1 MSRPIVGNFWIV
13 ACNLICWLFFAALV
27 GGFLTFL
34 HRKYCSVF
42 VKAFE
47 KAFWLPVR
55 KRMSTFELRWL
66 VLWCFMCLHF
76 LNFLFKVL
84 RELSNLQKLRVYPTE
99 QLYLLLNSNSL
110 LFVPPPTLC
119 GVTFVFTFRHLW
131 RPTEAFLIRPQ
142 CMQPTSLA
150 FERNSLRISE
160 TTSVGYGIPTY
171 LPFLP

>member
-1 MSRPIVGNFWIV
+1 MSRPIVGNFWPV

-55 KRMSTFELRWL
+55 KRMSTFDWGDLFSGAS
-66 VLWCFMCLHF
+66 CASIF
-76 LNFLFKVL
+76 LNFLFRVL

-110 LFVPPPTLC
+110 LFVPPPAPAHSVVWHSYLHSAIFE
-119 GVTFVFTFRHLW
+119 GQQKLFWFG
-131 RPTEAFLIRPQ
+131 PSAYS
-142 CMQPTSLA
+142 QPL
-150 FERNSLRISE
+150 
-160 TTSVGYGIPTY
+160 
-171 LPFLP
+171 